1 MVVEGEVGVGE
12 RMRAR
17 RALGEVL
24 DQRAEAVPEPAEPA
38 AADDGVAARL
48 GLILEPGER
57 VVAGRQ

>member
-1 MVVEGEVGVGE
+1 MGVGE
-12 RMRAR
+12 WVWAVRAVR
-17 RALGEVL
+17 EIL
-24 DQRAEAVPEPAEPA
+24 DERAEAVAEPAEPA